1 MPSEKLETDGECV
14 VPRRSASSAPPPP
27 LTSDVYQSPCYD
39 NDSAEGTAV
48 ELAIEFAWCAPGRR
62 HQRRQ
67 RPSAPTPRLT
77 LPAGRGT
84 RASGGLVFSPTATTA
99 LSPRAALPAL
109 RAVPP
114 PSRWQQNQI
123 LSQPPPSRIPSPTTR
138 RPSSRRPH
146 LLQPVAGDSAT
157 SLGSFFSG
165 LALPAI
171 CVRVDLLGQAISN
184 LQTPK
189 DQSPYQCG
197 RH

>member
-1 MPSEKLETDGECV
+1 MRGLAVYRAPS
-14 VPRRSASSAPPPP
+14 P
-27 LTSDVYQSPCYD
+27 LTSEVYQSSCYG
-39 NDSAEGTAV
+39 NDSAEGTVV
-48 ELAIEFAWCAPGRR
+48 ESAIEFAWCAPGRR
-62 HQRRQ
+62 QRRQ
-67 RPSAPTPRLT
+67 RPSAPTPNQRLT

-99 LSPRAALPAL
+99 LSPHTALPAPVPQRSSV
-109 RAVPP
+109 RAVPRAATFSVATEP
-114 PSRWQQNQI
+114 NP
-123 LSQPPPSRIPSPTTR
+123 LAPSRIPSPTTR

-157 SLGSFFSG
+157 SLGSSFSG
-165 LALPAI
+165 LALTAI

-189 DQSPYQCG
+189 DQLSYQCG